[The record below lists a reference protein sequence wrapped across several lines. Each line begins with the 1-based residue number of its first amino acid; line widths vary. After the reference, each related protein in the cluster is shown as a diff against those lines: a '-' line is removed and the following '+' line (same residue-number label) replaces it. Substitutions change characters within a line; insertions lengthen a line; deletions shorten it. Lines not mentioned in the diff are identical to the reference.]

1 MEFDSDIAIDVK
13 PPATLINTNE
23 SSSQPANKSINRTS
37 SDSNKSVK
45 HKVTTVASIDNEGDS
60 SKSEVGQQI
69 VQTIS
74 VDHLG
79 RPIYP
84 INIGNELIVYDLGEI
99 FSDRPGYHSENWI
112 YPIGFVATRVYG
124 HMKEPDRKC
133 TYTCK
138 ITDGGEF
145 PRYFLYNTLY
155 LVIHSCRIRL
165 LFLELSFS
173 APLAFSVC
181 NYCKTCF
188 VC

>member
-1 MEFDSDIAIDVK
+1 MEFDSDIGIDLK
-13 PPATLINTNE
+13 PPATLINANVKTNSVNE
-23 SSSQPANKSINRTS
+23 GISQATNKSKNRTS
-37 SDSNKSVK
+37 SDSNKSIK
-45 HKVTTVASIDNEGDS
+45 HSKEATVAAVDNDGDAP
-60 SKSEVGQQI
+60 KSVVRQQI

-99 FSDRPGYHSENWI
+99 SCDRPGYHSENWI

-145 PRYFLYNTLY
+145 PRYFLYDT
-155 LVIHSCRIRL
+155 
-165 LFLELSFS
+165 
-173 APLAFSVC
+173 
-181 NYCKTCF
+181 
-188 VC
+188 

>member
-13 PPATLINTNE
+13 PPATLINANVK
-23 SSSQPANKSINRTS
+23 SSSVNEGISQPTKTKNRTS
-37 SDSNKSVK
+37 SDSNKSIK
-45 HKVTTVASIDNEGDS
+45 PSKVAAVDNEDDAPNS
-60 SKSEVGQQI
+60 VVRQQI

-99 FSDRPGYHSENWI
+99 LSDRPGYHSENWI

-124 HMKEPDRKC
+124 HMKEPDRRC

-145 PRYFLYNTLY
+145 PRY
-155 LVIHSCRIRL
+155 
-165 LFLELSFS
+165 SFI
-173 APLAFSVC
+173 
-181 NYCKTCF
+181 
-188 VC
+188 